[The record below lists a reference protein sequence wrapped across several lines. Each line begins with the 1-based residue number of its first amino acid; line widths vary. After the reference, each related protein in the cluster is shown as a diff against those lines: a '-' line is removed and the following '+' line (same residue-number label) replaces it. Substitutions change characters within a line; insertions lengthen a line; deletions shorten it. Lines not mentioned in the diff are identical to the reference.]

1 MGAQDVR
8 KCSASFNP
16 IHEEEKPSTYCGW
29 LRKMLVPTR
38 WSPSFAGRNRS
49 LAVLLSHLIE
59 VDADEA
65 TTEAISDWH
74 YSLAVSIA
82 TVAAREHMR
91 NVLLSQLWDV
101 SKASPDVLC
110 DVIAPHRDSV
120 GRVENLPLLTSLD
133 TYVRIE

>member
-38 WSPSFAGRNRS
+38 WSPSFTGRNRS

-74 YSLAVSIA
+74 YSLAVA
-82 TVAAREHMR
+82 TRSDPAGARLRAYAALPKGHIQIDT
-91 NVLLSQLWDV
+91 NCISVV
-101 SKASPDVLC
+101 VF
-110 DVIAPHRDSV
+110 DS
-120 GRVENLPLLTSLD
+120 GIR
-133 TYVRIE
+133 